1 MEKTLFLSMLLYLIG
16 CQLNLKKEEAQ
27 SKSDFYVN
35 EETTQFTKK
44 VFNLANPNEKRAY
57 KEWLR
62 IHLNKTLN
70 DSFSLKYGSKKIL
83 VSKKEK
89 LGRCHFEDEDFEIYI
104 GCNGEFGGYVIFK
117 DKKTNKHHYIEC
129 TCLKMIDFINGD
141 YYITETLAH
150 GSGFASIKKISNPS
164 QLVEINID
172 SLYLGWQAKR
182 FPQMDRHQ
190 IYEFLESQ
198 GQALLDTVGIT
209 INMFYPYKNQKMVIY
224 SDYDNTY
231 WAELKDKKLIIR
243 DTLLKQRITD
253 GDDSPNKI
261 VSGYYTSHFN
271 RSTSFLS
278 QITNQFEPTDEIKG
292 DIFIKSD
299 TIVIGYKGFKKK

>member
-1 MEKTLFLSMLLYLIG
+1 
-16 CQLNLKKEEAQ
+16 
-27 SKSDFYVN
+27 
-35 EETTQFTKK
+35 
-44 VFNLANPNEKRAY
+44 
-57 KEWLR
+57 
-62 IHLNKTLN
+62 
-70 DSFSLKYGSKKIL
+70 
-83 VSKKEK
+83 
-89 LGRCHFEDEDFEIYI
+89 
-104 GCNGEFGGYVIFK
+104 
-117 DKKTNKHHYIEC
+117 
-129 TCLKMIDFINGD
+129 
-141 YYITETLAH
+141 
-150 GSGFASIKKISNPS
+150 
-164 QLVEINID
+164 LVEINID

-243 DTLLKQRITD
+243 DTLLKQRITG
-253 GDDSPNKI
+253 GDDAPNKI
-261 VSGYYTSHFN
+261 VLGYYTSHFN

-278 QITNQFEPTDEIKG
+278 QITNEFEPTDEIKG